1 MKIGTTMFTVKFKD
15 KIPCDNEIIL
25 ASDLAYYLYYL
36 HEIPEELSS
45 WKLDDL
51 NEKRN
56 EDEKIFTE
64 MSKKYSDLFKE
75 YALIKMKA
83 NELYERN
90 RVVALT
96 MGLVRQKLINMKE
109 TGKYAPLDYDVAI
122 AKIEHFIYRYLTKK
136 QDERLVEQIVFDEK

>member
-1 MKIGTTMFTVKFKD
+1 MFTVKFKD
-15 KIPCDNEIIL
+15 KIPCENEIIL

-36 HEIPEELSS
+36 HEIPEELSD
-45 WKLDDL
+45 WQLDDI
-51 NEKRN
+51 NKKRT
-56 EDEKIFTE
+56 EDEDVFTNL
-64 MSKKYSDLFKE
+64 SKKYSDMFKE

-109 TGKYAPLDYDVAI
+109 TGVEVPLNYDVAI

>member
-36 HEIPEELSS
+36 HEIPEELPNWQLSDIS
-45 WKLDDL
+45 
-51 NEKRN
+51 EKRN
-56 EDEKIFTE
+56 EDEKIFTK

-75 YALIKMKA
+75 YALIKLKA

-109 TGKYAPLDYDVAI
+109 TGIDAPLDYDIAI

-136 QDERLVEQIVFDEK
+136 QDERLVEQIIFDEK

>member
-1 MKIGTTMFTVKFKD
+1 MFTVKFKD

-36 HEIPEELSS
+36 HEIPEELAD
-45 WKLDDL
+45 WQLDVL
-51 NEKRN
+51 NERRN
-56 EDEKIFTE
+56 KDEKIFTE

-75 YALIKMKA
+75 YALIKLKA

-109 TGKYAPLDYDVAI
+109 TGIVAPLDYDIAI